1 MLSTLSTRRRGDQ
14 PRGITEP
21 RSTLDRLFD
30 RFFDDAFFRS
40 PASEILT
47 SGLEDIVVPPMDV
60 YEEEG
65 AYHVELAVPG
75 LKKENIDIEARGNQ
89 LVVSGHREEEKREEA
104 ARYRYRE
111 MRRGGFSRVIELPAD
126 IEDADI
132 SATYDGGILKIAV
145 RPTKPIEGKRIAI
158 K

>member
-1 MLSTLSTRRRGDQ
+1 
-14 PRGITEP
+14 
-21 RSTLDRLFD
+21 
-30 RFFDDAFFRS
+30 
-40 PASEILT
+40 
-47 SGLEDIVVPPMDV
+47 MDV